1 MKKKESVSQIVLFCS
16 FCCLFR
22 GMNDGLCVLYDET
35 GRAARGVL
43 DDGYFESTGV
53 CVGLG
58 PLRTSVA
65 RAARTGAL
73 RARAHV
79 ASPPLPLPIGA
90 PNAHIAARGSL
101 CATGALRHIAAA
113 TAALALHTPR
123 ARTLELAGAWEPA
136 AGRARATLCA
146 RSTLLSASLGAA
158 CALCSPTDRPLLV
171 AAEAVLR
178 PTAGLAFA
186 LRAAGEAVLGAGGEG
201 ARGYGLRGVGVDGR
215 VVWTRG
221 AWAGLACV
229 EQHGRA
235 AGATLVRTLAGGRTR
250 VALDTLFALPA
261 RGGYGESEGGAG
273 DGGNEGTGALWD
285 LVHGSSGSSGRTD
298 TGETRVALGVEHWA
312 DADTL
317 LRARLDTRC
326 VLHAVCSHRVSPACT
341 QAFSFTVNL
350 ADLSSTG
357 GHVAAV
363 SLAFEG

>member
-1 MKKKESVSQIVLFCS
+1 
-16 FCCLFR
+16 
-22 GMNDGLCVLYDET
+22 MNDGLCVLYDET

-65 RAARTGAL
+65 RAARTSAL

-79 ASPPLPLPIGA
+79 ASPPLPLFGA

-158 CALCSPTDRPLLV
+158 RALYSPTDPNRPLLV

-178 PTAGLAFA
+178 PTAGLALA
-186 LRAAGEAVLGAGGEG
+186 LRAAGEAVLGAGGGEG
-201 ARGYGLRGVGVDGR
+201 ARRHRLRGVGVDGR
-215 VVWTRG
+215 VAWTRG

-261 RGGYGESEGGAG
+261 RGGYGESGCDG
-273 DGGNEGTGALWD
+273 DGANESTGALWD

-326 VLHAVCSHRVSPACT
+326 VLHAVCSHRVSRACT

-363 SLAFEG
+363 SFAFEG